1 LRSERRAVSKVTRE
15 PGPEPYDRVLEP
27 KGVAMYARMT
37 RFEGGNPATLT
48 QELDDMRRQM
58 ESGLTDEAI
67 DQMAEQVKGQ
77 FDRDEVARLLRSIKR
92 TIVLA
97 DTEKGSSAMV
107 LFCDT
112 EEDARGVD
120 RLFDAMSPG
129 EGGGKRQS
137 ADVYEVA
144 VDQTFSS

>member
-1 LRSERRAVSKVTRE
+1 
-15 PGPEPYDRVLEP
+15 
-27 KGVAMYARMT
+27 MYARVT
-37 RFEGGNPATLT
+37 RFEGGNSATLR
-48 QELDDMRRQM
+48 QELDDMRNQM
-58 ESGLTDEAI
+58 QSGLSDESI

-77 FDRDEVARLLRSIKR
+77 FERDEVARLLRSIKR

-97 DTEKGSSAMV
+97 DAEKGSSAMV

-144 VDQTFSS
+144 IDQTFSN

>member
-1 LRSERRAVSKVTRE
+1 
-15 PGPEPYDRVLEP
+15 
-27 KGVAMYARMT
+27 MYARMT
-37 RFEGGNPATLT
+37 RFEGSDPATLE
-48 QELDDMRRQM
+48 QELESMREQM
-58 ESGLTDEAI
+58 QRGLSDEAI
-67 DQMAEQVKGQ
+67 DEMADQVKGQ
-77 FDRDEVARLLRSIKR
+77 FERDEVARLLQSIKR
-92 TIVLA
+92 TVVLA
-97 DTEKGSSAMV
+97 DSAKGSSAMV

-144 VDQTFSS
+144 IDQSF

>member
-1 LRSERRAVSKVTRE
+1 
-15 PGPEPYDRVLEP
+15 
-27 KGVAMYARMT
+27 MYARVT
-37 RFEGGNPATLT
+37 RFEGGNSATLR
-48 QELDDMRRQM
+48 QELDDMRNQM
-58 ESGLTDEAI
+58 QSGLSDESI

-77 FDRDEVARLLRSIKR
+77 FERDEVARLLRSIKR

-97 DTEKGSSAMV
+97 DAEKGSSAMV

-144 VDQTFSS
+144 IDQTFSK

>member
-1 LRSERRAVSKVTRE
+1 
-15 PGPEPYDRVLEP
+15 
-27 KGVAMYARMT
+27 MYARMT

-67 DQMAEQVKGQ
+67 DQMTEQVKGQ
-77 FDRDEVARLLRSIKR
+77 FDRDEVARLLRSIRR

>member
-1 LRSERRAVSKVTRE
+1 
-15 PGPEPYDRVLEP
+15 
-27 KGVAMYARMT
+27 MYARMT
-37 RFEGGNPATLT
+37 RFEGGNPATMK
-48 QELDDMRRQM
+48 QELDGMRSQM
-58 ESGLTDEAI
+58 ASGLTDDAI
-67 DQMAEQVKGQ
+67 DEMAEQVKGQ
-77 FDRDEVARLLRSIKR
+77 FERDEVARLLRSIRR

-97 DTEKGSSAMV
+97 DEAKGSSAMV

-120 RLFDAMSPG
+120 KLFDAMSPG

-144 VDQTFSS
+144 IDQSF

>member
-1 LRSERRAVSKVTRE
+1 
-15 PGPEPYDRVLEP
+15 
-27 KGVAMYARMT
+27 MYARVT
-37 RFEGGNPATLT
+37 RFEGSDPATLK
-48 QELDDMRRQM
+48 QEINDMRNQM
-58 ESGLTDEAI
+58 QRGLSDEAI

-77 FDRDEVARLLRSIKR
+77 FEREEVARLLQSIKR

-97 DTEKGSSAMV
+97 DAEKGSSAMV
-107 LFCDT
+107 FFCDT

-129 EGGGKRQS
+129 EGGAKRQS

-144 VDQTFSS
+144 IDQTFAE

>member
-1 LRSERRAVSKVTRE
+1 
-15 PGPEPYDRVLEP
+15 
-27 KGVAMYARMT
+27 MYARVT
-37 RFEGGNPATLT
+37 RFTGSDPATLK
-48 QELDDMRRQM
+48 QELEGMRSQM
-58 ESGLTDEAI
+58 QSGLTDEAI
-67 DQMAEQVKGQ
+67 DQMAGQVKDR
-77 FDRDEVARLLRSIKR
+77 FERDEVARLLKSIRR

-97 DTEKGSSAMV
+97 DSEQGSSAMI

-112 EEDARGVD
+112 EDDARGVD

-144 VDQTFSS
+144 IDQTFDR

>member
-1 LRSERRAVSKVTRE
+1 
-15 PGPEPYDRVLEP
+15 
-27 KGVAMYARMT
+27 MYARVT
-37 RFEGGNPATLT
+37 RFEGSDPATLK
-48 QELDDMRRQM
+48 QELEDMRSQM
-58 ESGLTDEAI
+58 QGGLTDEAT
-67 DQMAEQVKGQ
+67 DQMAEQVKDQ
-77 FDRDEVARLLRSIKR
+77 FERAEVARLLKSIRR

-97 DTEKGSSAMV
+97 DSEQGSSAMI

-137 ADVYEVA
+137 AEIYEVA
-144 VDQTFSS
+144 IDQTFSG